1 MTLPDMFGILAMN
14 ATYIVGTFDVAELA
28 FFLFFFF
35 FIGLVIYLNRES
47 RREGYPLEDDVTGA
61 LDTWPLTQGD
71 KKVFKLPHGRG
82 TYVPEDQPRDSLDLP
97 LKQTFGGSGSPY
109 VPTGN
114 PMKDGVGPAAY
125 ANRQDY
131 PDLTFDG
138 RNRIVPLADSHDIMI
153 APNDPN
159 FMGWPVYDCNV
170 ELAGKVTDIWVDQSE
185 HLIRYIEIE
194 TNAGDKVL
202 APMAFVA
209 VQRKGPFAGLMEGL
223 LPDNPE
229 LLQIDAI
236 TKEQFADVPRIKT
249 AGQITRL
256 EEDKIQ
262 AYYGGGYMYATP
274 ERSEPW
280 I

>member
-1 MTLPDMFGILAMN
+1 MTLPDTFGILAMN

-28 FFLFFFF
+28 FWLFLFF

-47 RREGYPLEDDVTGA
+47 RREGYPLEHDVTGA
-61 LDTWPLTQGD
+61 VESLPLLAAP

-82 TYVPEDQPRDSLDLP
+82 TYVPEDQPRDSMDIAAT
-97 LKQTFGGSGSPY
+97 QTFGGSGSPY
-109 VPTGN
+109 VPTGD
-114 PMKDGVGPAAY
+114 PMKDGVGPAAW

-138 RNRIVPLADSHDIMI
+138 RPRIVPLADSHDIMI

-159 FMGWPVYDCNV
+159 IVGWPVYDCNK
-170 ELAGKVTDIWVDQSE
+170 ELVGKISDIWVDQAE
-185 HLIRYIEIE
+185 HLIRYLEIE
-194 TNAGDKVL
+194 TAAGDKVL
-202 APMAFVA
+202 APMMVAA
-209 VQRKGPFAGLMEGL
+209 VQSKGL
-223 LPDNPE
+223 LHGLGWENPE
-229 LLQIDAI
+229 LVQIDAI
-236 TKEQFADVPRIKT
+236 TKDHFADVPRVKT
-249 AGQITRL
+249 PGQITRL